1 EEEEEEES
9 QGGAFHSR
17 AVSRRGGGWV
27 RLRCAAGRSAR
38 GARGPLGAP
47 LRGLACGARGQRVG
61 TSRAP
66 VGSCEPGLALAEDGE
81 GEQER
86 QEEKKVEEVEEE
98 HRHSILMRAGA
109 LTLQG
114 KCWQCAIEAR
124 SSVILLKPPPRRWRV
139 VERPWAKTMAAHG
152 KGSEQHKN
160 QGSLRSSCSGGS

>member
-47 LRGLACGARGQRVG
+47 LR
-61 TSRAP
+61 AP

-86 QEEKKVEEVEEE
+86 QEVG
-98 HRHSILMRAGA
+98 MRTAQPDQEQVDARTLLGA
-109 LTLQG
+109 ALAQ
-114 KCWQCAIEAR
+114 QNDAR
-124 SSVILLKPPPRRWRV
+124 GHWARAALL
-139 VERPWAKTMAAHG
+139 HG
-152 KGSEQHKN
+152 NH
-160 QGSLRSSCSGGS
+160 

>member
-47 LRGLACGARGQRVG
+47 LR
-61 TSRAP
+61 AP

-86 QEEKKVEEVEEE
+86 QEKQKTERERVRKKSVQTQMDNQ
-98 HRHSILMRAGA
+98 RMLNKKPARIL
-109 LTLQG
+109 
-114 KCWQCAIEAR
+114 
-124 SSVILLKPPPRRWRV
+124 
-139 VERPWAKTMAAHG
+139 
-152 KGSEQHKN
+152 
-160 QGSLRSSCSGGS
+160 

>member
-47 LRGLACGARGQRVG
+47 LR
-61 TSRAP
+61 AP

-86 QEEKKVEEVEEE
+86 QEVG
-98 HRHSILMRAGA
+98 MR
-109 LTLQG
+109 
-114 KCWQCAIEAR
+114 
-124 SSVILLKPPPRRWRV
+124 RRWR
-139 VERPWAKTMAAHG
+139 RWR
-152 KGSEQHKN
+152 
-160 QGSLRSSCSGGS
+160 RSTD